1 MKLTNCI
8 TWPSLGWAAPLKV
21 RLKQISPEQLRLLRR
36 QCNRMH
42 VAPSIRCVDQVLT
55 GTRTSICLC
64 CTIEMN
70 LKYVQS
76 GWIIMFSSI
85 NLSLWFLGRDVVFIR
100 SLFRFFF
107 FFYKKEQSWSVLLQK
122 GARHLCRWY
131 FIPYYFGGGSEA
143 ACIQLQ
149 AGRWIM
155 LSPPLQNHFPCSV
168 YNYRWAN
175 AHTHGLL
182 WEN

>member
-1 MKLTNCI
+1 MQKPPEAFVAKLAELVAHLLEELSLQCHTKERKHAFTWSCI
-8 TWPSLGWAAPLKV
+8 SWPSLGWAAPLKV
-21 RLKQISPEQLRLLRR
+21 RLKKISPEQLRLLRR

-85 NLSLWFLGRDVVFIR
+85 NLSLWFLERDVVFIR
-100 SLFRFFF
+100 SLFRFFL
-107 FFYKKEQSWSVLLQK
+107 YKKEQSWSVLLQK

-131 FIPYYFGGGSEA
+131 FIP
-143 ACIQLQ
+143 
-149 AGRWIM
+149 
-155 LSPPLQNHFPCSV
+155 
-168 YNYRWAN
+168 
-175 AHTHGLL
+175 
-182 WEN
+182 